1 MNLIIRKA
9 IKDDIEAIRTIQYQS
24 WLDTY
29 PNDELWI
36 TREDIEFRFAQ
47 RSRQEAV
54 EFMQKR
60 LFDKNHTFLIWQEDK
75 KIVWYLEITD
85 EWESAKI
92 GALYILTGMR
102 GKWIWKALMEKGLDL
117 LKSKKYITLEVAE
130 YNEWAIRFYER
141 FGFAIGKEVT
151 REIKM
156 SLSWKSIYCKEMRK
170 VINN

>member
-1 MNLIIRKA
+1 
-9 IKDDIEAIRTIQYQS
+9 
-24 WLDTY
+24 
-29 PNDELWI
+29 
-36 TREDIEFRFAQ
+36 
-47 RSRQEAV
+47 
-54 EFMQKR
+54 MQKR
-60 LFDKNHTFLIWQEDK
+60 LFDKNHTFLIWQEDE

-85 EWESAKI
+85 KWESAKI
-92 GALYILTGMR
+92 GALYILSGMR

-117 LKSKKYITLEVAE
+117 LKSRKYITLEVAE
-130 YNEWAIRFYER
+130 YNKWAIRFYER